1 MTRETKQQIIDRL
14 AREISELNACHRQRL
29 NAERDKTAIW
39 VEKFYAI
46 RWLLRKERK
55 ILWEKDYEAI
65 MDYVAALEEVASKRW
80 YTQYMDLAEFKH
92 CARAYA
98 ADTKLNP
105 AKLLM
110 DALEG
115 KKAAHEGDVA
125 GANKH
130 LWRKKSNADTTDP
143 R

>member
-14 AREISELNACHRQRL
+14 TKEISDLNSCHRQRL
-29 NAERDKTAIW
+29 DAERDKTAIW

-55 ILWEKDYEAI
+55 ILSEKDYESI
-65 MDYVAALEEVASKRW
+65 MDYVAALEEIASKRW

-92 CARAYA
+92 CAKVYA
-98 ADTKLNP
+98 ADTTLNP

-110 DALEG
+110 DALEDERAVYKG
-115 KKAAHEGDVA
+115 GND
-125 GANKH
+125 G
-130 LWRKKSNADTTDP
+130 
-143 R
+143 